1 MPLSRRGFT
10 ASLTTLVALAACAP
24 GGAAAES
31 GPARIALPELPAD
44 PDRVTV
50 VTRTDAEWKAILD
63 ANAFDVL
70 RKKGTE
76 RAFRGRYWN
85 NHETGVYRCA
95 GCGLRLFSSADKF
108 DSGTGWPSYTRPAK
122 ADRVRVNA
130 DMSYGMFREEVVCAR
145 CDGHL
150 GHVFDDG
157 PAPTGK
163 RYCINSVS
171 LVFEAAPA
179 AG

>member
-1 MPLSRRGFT
+1 
-10 ASLTTLVALAACAP
+10 
-24 GGAAAES
+24 
-31 GPARIALPELPAD
+31 
-44 PDRVTV
+44 
-50 VTRTDAEWKAILD
+50 
-63 ANAFDVL
+63 
-70 RKKGTE
+70 
-76 RAFRGRYWN
+76 
-85 NHETGVYRCA
+85 
-95 GCGLRLFSSADKF
+95 
-108 DSGTGWPSYTRPAK
+108 
-122 ADRVRVNA
+122 VNA